1 MGTIESSIGKVASK
15 NQQPMKR
22 FVVDD
27 PTLGGTSQPQEQTYQ
42 SQQEQARQEYA
53 PDLAPGI
60 TNFDAQSPG
69 QQLDDKT
76 MAEYQEAK
84 RMKGRIAPDKKIKL
98 EALLG
103 LKRIRKTVKI
113 DDHDITLQN
122 ISGADM
128 MEALKAVAECKTN
141 LDFIYKSRHILLA
154 LSLFAIDGQ
163 EVSDILGEE
172 DNLEMRLSVVEN
184 ISDDAL
190 NELHAF
196 YDKEI
201 GVKIPQTG
209 KEMQEIQGDIK
220 KS

>member
-15 NQQPMKR
+15 NQPMKR

-27 PTLGGTSQPQEQTYQ
+27 PSLGSAEHSPISPANPQAQILE
-42 SQQEQARQEYA
+42 EYA

-60 TNFDAQSPG
+60 TDFDNQSPG

-84 RMKGRIAPDKKIKL
+84 RMKNRIAPEKKAKL

-103 LKRIRKTVKI
+103 LKRIRKTVPI
-113 DDHDITLQN
+113 DNHQITLQN
-122 ISGADM
+122 IGGADM
-128 MEALKAVAECKTN
+128 HEALRAVADCKTN
-141 LDFIYKSRHILLA
+141 LDFIYKSRHVLLA
-154 LSLFAIDGQ
+154 LSLYAIDGQ
-163 EVSDILGEE
+163 EISDILGDQ

-209 KEMQEIQGDIK
+209 KEMQEIQSDIK
-220 KS
+220 KL